1 MRGWW
6 FWEWGKG
13 EKRGGEADWAAP
25 RPASSL
31 GAKCPGLAEKGVN
44 TSSLHHPHRR
54 RLPPSLPA
62 IQRTPTRLAEG
73 TEADHAHQQRRRGAK
88 PNPPGRPDSCLQ
100 RGGIARAALA
110 GATPREPPRQRPRPA
125 VPELGHRDPVLPVAT
140 PSSGFRGGRPRAS
153 GRAGRCVANS
163 EGLPGCRDRPAAS
176 STLDAPTALLIAT
189 LG

>member
-73 TEADHAHQQRRRGAK
+73 TE
-88 PNPPGRPDSCLQ
+88 
-100 RGGIARAALA
+100 
-110 GATPREPPRQRPRPA
+110 
-125 VPELGHRDPVLPVAT
+125 
-140 PSSGFRGGRPRAS
+140 GRPRTPAAAPRSEAQSPGPSRQLPAARRDREGCPGWRDSTRAPTPASPARSARTWAPRSRSPRRDTQFRLSRRPAS
-153 GRAGRCVANS
+153 GLRTGGQVR
-163 EGLPGCRDRPAAS
+163 G
-176 STLDAPTALLIAT
+176 
-189 LG
+189 